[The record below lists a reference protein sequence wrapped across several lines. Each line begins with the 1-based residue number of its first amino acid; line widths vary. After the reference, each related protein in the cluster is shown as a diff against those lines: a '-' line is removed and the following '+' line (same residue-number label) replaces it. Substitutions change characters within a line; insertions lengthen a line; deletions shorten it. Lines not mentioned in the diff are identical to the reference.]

1 MEASENLMDDAKP
14 FRRYRRMPSF
24 RLRDRTWPDKCIER
38 APRWLST
45 DLRDGNQALPEPMN
59 PERKLRMFELLT
71 RMGYKE
77 IEVGF
82 PAASRDDF
90 EFVRLLIGKDLIPRD
105 VRISVLTPARSEL
118 IDRTIESLAGAH
130 SATVHLYNATAPF
143 FRRVVFGVDRD
154 ACLAM
159 ATRAAARVMR
169 AAARLDGCE
178 LGLEYSPEVFT
189 ETEPEFA
196 LEVCAAVSGLWQ
208 PGPGREIILNFPATV
223 ERTTPNVFADRIEW
237 LSRQLP
243 RRAHTCL
250 SVHPHNDRGT
260 GVAAAELAMLAGAE
274 RIEGCLF
281 GHGER
286 SGNVCLVTL
295 GMNLLSHGV
304 DPGIDFSSLD
314 GVRRTVAECTG
325 IPSHP
330 RHPYAGELVYTAF
343 SGAHQDAIK
352 KGFDEMAQVA
362 AASGVNESQLCWD
375 MPYLPI
381 DPKDVG
387 RGYEAVIRVNSQS
400 GKGGVG
406 YVLKSAHGFDLPK
419 ALQTEFSTA
428 VQAAAE
434 DSGTEIPSERLW
446 RLFDSEYLLSEPVA
460 ALLVRIGAQHSATSV
475 EELTDRLLALKSRLA
490 ARGGADVAYF
500 TDRVAAE
507 ITSLGVPAEVL
518 QTHSQVLE
526 RSGQTVVYARCLVR
540 FPTWGVGVARS
551 TVDASL
557 KAVLA
562 AVIRA
567 YQAHDEEGKPLVVPR
582 ARTRER
588 DDDRDLSLCGDRS

>member
-1 MEASENLMDDAKP
+1 MEVKEDLICRGEPRTSRGQPMP
-14 FRRYRRMPSF
+14 FRRYRRMPSL
-24 RLRDRTWPDKCIER
+24 RLRNRAWPDKCIER

-59 PERKLRMFELLT
+59 PERKLAMFDLLT

-90 EFVRLLIGKDLIPRD
+90 DFLRLLIGKDLIPRD
-105 VRISVLTPARSEL
+105 VRISVLTPARDEL

-143 FRRVVFGVDRD
+143 FRRVVLGVDRA

-159 ATRAAARVMR
+159 ATRGTNRLMR
-169 AAARLDGCE
+169 AAARLNDCE
-178 LGLEYSPEVFT
+178 LELEYSPEVFT
-189 ETEPEFA
+189 ETEPDFA
-196 LEVCAAVSGLWQ
+196 LEVCTAVSDLWQ

-237 LSRQLP
+237 LSRYLP

-260 GVAAAELAMLAGAE
+260 GVAAAELAVLAGAE

-281 GHGER
+281 GQGER

-304 DPGIDFSSLD
+304 DPEIDFSNLD
-314 GVRRTVAECTG
+314 RVRRTVAECTG
-325 IPSHP
+325 IPIHP
-330 RHPYAGELVYTAF
+330 RHPYAGDLVYTAF

-352 KGFDEMAQVA
+352 KGFDEMARTA
-362 AASGVNESQLCWD
+362 AASGVQESQLCWD
-375 MPYLPI
+375 MPYLPV

-387 RGYEAVIRVNSQS
+387 RSYEAVIRVNSQS

-406 YVLKSAHGFDLPK
+406 YVLKSDHGFDLPK
-419 ALQTEFSTA
+419 ALQAEFSKV
-428 VQAAAE
+428 VQASAE

-446 RLFDSEYLLSEPVA
+446 RLFDREYLLSEPLLALMIRCGSRHAAPGVA
-460 ALLVRIGAQHSATSV
+460 
-475 EELTDRLLALKSRLA
+475 ELTTRLLAL
-490 ARGGADVAYF
+490 RGRFSPRAGAGFA
-500 TDRVAAE
+500 DRFAAE
-507 ITSLGVPAEVL
+507 ITSLGVPAGVL
-518 QTHSQVLE
+518 ETYSQVLE
-526 RSGQTVVYARCLVR
+526 RRGQTVVYARCLVR
-540 FPTWGVGVARS
+540 SPTWGVGVAGS

-557 KAVLA
+557 KAVLT

-567 YQAHDEEGKPLVVPR
+567 RQARAGGETVCRSAIGELVSINHP
-582 ARTRER
+582 
-588 DDDRDLSLCGDRS
+588 